1 MPLSVASFS
10 RMVAPTVGGAL
21 LAILAGAPS
30 LVATGCGPS
39 LRRVQ
44 QADEY
49 FERCYAADRDERR
62 TDDER
67 RACWVAWNEHYRV
80 GQAEDRIDYV
90 RERLVMLD
98 PRQASAIELTTG
110 QEELDPGIEPA
121 PEASPPEGAEVTD
134 TLHGDGPVRA
144 RRRPVA
150 PRTRTSAC
158 AASCEPDFVACGNAC
173 EIADRGCTDACR
185 HRFRQCARGCF

>member
-1 MPLSVASFS
+1 MA
-10 RMVAPTVGGAL
+10 APKVGGAG
-21 LAILAGAPS
+21 LAPIVLAVTAQL
-30 LVATGCGPS
+30 LVAGGCGPS

-49 FERCYAADRDERR
+49 FERCYAADRDEHR

-67 RACWVAWNEHYRV
+67 RACWIAWNEHYRV

-98 PRQASAIELTTG
+98 PRQASAIELATG
-110 QEELDPGIEPA
+110 PQELEVEAPA
-121 PEASPPEGAEVTD
+121 AEQAPPEGPELSEAARTEAS
-134 TLHGDGPVRA
+134 VRA

-150 PRTRTSAC
+150 PRARTSAC
-158 AASCEPDFVACGNAC
+158 GASCEPDFVACATAC